1 MPTIPAEEYEITIFE
16 GSWRLIPTADVLSTR
31 PVFQVTRGA
40 GIVEYTPEFGQQHKL
55 PGTVMSIEYVQ
66 AVVVGYDEKTR
77 RWLLG
82 FHIGRSSQDKA
93 HWLEVVCWPPGDN
106 SLYGAAAQQAG
117 RELAEYIGCPLKIFG
132 AKKLARPLGGAAG
145 GGVTGPLAPH
155 KREDIG
161 PQQVRLLAHSIKLPI
176 QYTAVWLGPSR
187 NGVTLRLSKEATTGK
202 QGVAP
207 SFNQCVIDT
216 QQGLIRLIPPTGLL
230 GSFLGGAQGRAIKV
244 GIVRNVELRY
254 VIDRK
259 SVPQEMNGDILT
271 EITMITHRWEIY
283 LTLPDES
290 LLLAQTS
297 HQTSS
302 ELSRKRTMAGNK
314 FAVNTSAGID
324 YLRQHQADQ
333 EAFEAARSWAENAAI
348 VVAGTLGVAL
358 AKTQV
363 DDEGAG

>member
-1 MPTIPAEEYEITIFE
+1 MPTIPVEDYEVTIYE
-16 GSWRLIPTADVLSTR
+16 GVWRLIPTGDVLSTR

-40 GIVEYTPEFGQQHKL
+40 GIIEYTPEFGQQRRL

-66 AVVVGYDEKTR
+66 AVVAGYDEKTR

-82 FHIGRSSQDKA
+82 FHIGRDSEEKP
-93 HWLEVVCWPPGDN
+93 HWLALVCWPSGDN
-106 SLYGAAAQQAG
+106 ALYAAVAQQAG

-132 AKKLARPLGGAAG
+132 AKKLARPLAETES
-145 GGVTGPLAPH
+145 GVTGPLVPH
-155 KREDIG
+155 KREDVG
-161 PQQVRLLAHSIKLPI
+161 PQQVRLLSHSIKLPV
-176 QYTAVWLGPSR
+176 QYPSMWLGPSR

-202 QGVAP
+202 QGITP

-216 QQGLIRLIPPTGLL
+216 QQGTIKLMPPTGLL
-230 GSFLGGAQGRAIKV
+230 GSFLGGAQGRSIKTSL
-244 GIVRNVELRY
+244 VRNVELRY
-254 VIDRK
+254 VITRR
-259 SVPQEMNGDILT
+259 SVPQESSGNIVT
-271 EITMITHRWEIY
+271 EVTIITHNWEIY

-302 ELSRKRTMAGNK
+302 ELSRKRSMAGNK
-314 FAVNTSAGID
+314 FSVDTSAGID

-333 EAFEAARSWAENAAI
+333 EAFEAAKTWAEQASV
-348 VVAGTLGVAL
+348 VVAGTLGVSL

-363 DDEGAG
+363 DSEGAG